1 MEPGSMRADDRS
13 LVGWGVAVGAYPASV
28 VAEIVRLSA
37 TADGDI
43 VIQIGAHEMGQGIRT
58 AIAAIVVRKLGVPA
72 DRVRGEIG
80 DTRGVPQHLT
90 AGSWGTASVVPAAS
104 AAADAML
111 KELNQLSPSG
121 LTGRTPAQVLKAAG
135 RSTLEVETRSKGPGQ
150 PDDIY
155 DRLKVG
161 QLAID
166 GPIYPGFVTFS
177 YVIPLA
183 GPVASRATVSRRAC
197 KAGVRL

>member
-43 VIQIGAHEMGQGIRT
+43 VIQIGSHEMGQGIRT

-72 DRVRGEIG
+72 DRVRAEIG

-90 AGSWGTASVVPAAS
+90 AGS
-104 AAADAML
+104 
-111 KELNQLSPSG
+111 
-121 LTGRTPAQVLKAAG
+121 
-135 RSTLEVETRSKGPGQ
+135 
-150 PDDIY
+150 
-155 DRLKVG
+155 
-161 QLAID
+161 
-166 GPIYPGFVTFS
+166 
-177 YVIPLA
+177 
-183 GPVASRATVSRRAC
+183 
-197 KAGVRL
+197 